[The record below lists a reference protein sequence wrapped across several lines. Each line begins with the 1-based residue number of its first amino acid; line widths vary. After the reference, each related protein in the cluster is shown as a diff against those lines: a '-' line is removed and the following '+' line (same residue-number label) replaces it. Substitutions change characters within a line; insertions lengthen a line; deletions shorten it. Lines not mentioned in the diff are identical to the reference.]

1 VWAYQGSKPF
11 VFNGRLYSSMGDKV
25 TSVDSKTGK
34 AVWSRTIN
42 ADQKSA
48 LLNSEITPPAIVNG
62 KIFVGTRSGEVLAL
76 SQDSGEVLW
85 RVAVGEPVIFQP
97 TVAAGRIYI
106 STERGSLV
114 CLNSGDPRDD
124 GWLM

>member
-1 VWAYQGSKPF
+1 LDYSKRVQSAPESASQSFDMAVGFAGSAKGSANMAAAKANLAQASVHGVWAYQGSKPF
-11 VFNGRLYSSMGDKV
+11 VANGRLY
-25 TSVDSKTGK
+25 
-34 AVWSRTIN
+34 I
-42 ADQKSA
+42 
-48 LLNSEITPPAIVNG
+48 
-62 KIFVGTRSGEVLAL
+62 
-76 SQDSGEVLW
+76 LW
-85 RVAVGEPVIFQP
+85 RVVVGEPVIFQP